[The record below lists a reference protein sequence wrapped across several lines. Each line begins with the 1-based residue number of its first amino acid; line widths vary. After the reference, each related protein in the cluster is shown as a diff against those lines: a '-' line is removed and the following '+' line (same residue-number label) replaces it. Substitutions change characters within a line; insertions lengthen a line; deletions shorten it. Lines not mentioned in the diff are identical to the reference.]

1 MAQEALAV
9 AGISNDLVT
18 RSWMASKIAYNTEHF
33 CKEEEGELVYFSFK
47 PSFSEKDW
55 FAPENGSSFG
65 ETKMNREQ
73 FPCMRSF
80 SNDVDATV
88 NEAFLKN
95 LDILISQRTSFRD
108 DVVSS
113 QKCKRIVFTGHS
125 SGGATAILATV
136 WYLETYLTKKQ
147 IGGFPFPE
155 PLCVTFGAPLVGDN
169 VFKHALGRENWS
181 RFFLNLVT
189 RFDIVP
195 RIMLAPKAST
205 KQTLPYALYKLDDT
219 ASRIQENDQGIAGFF
234 AAVMKDVEIASRQ
247 AGCELI
253 GDGGGNAFLET
264 FSSFLE
270 LSPYRPAGTFV
281 FSTGTRLVQVS
292 NSDAIFQLLFYASQ
306 SSNEQELSLR
316 PYESIQDHRS
326 YQEMVDSMG
335 TKEVNDLDMDHLA
348 FDGGESALSDLGL
361 STSDRKCLLAAYEA
375 EKKRVDNQ
383 SKMDKERETKT
394 EEKLDWIENV
404 YKPRCLALA
413 KGYYDSF
420 KESPEDDDFT
430 ANVTRAELAGSF
442 DKVFGLLKKGQLPDG
457 FEGRSEWIEL
467 QIRYVKLVE
476 PLDIANY
483 HRHLKNED
491 TGPYMG
497 KGRPNRY
504 KHAQRLYEHKLL
516 KAGRPAEEIKTSSL
530 GSCFWAEV
538 EELRGKEYDK
548 VKVSKLEELLQ
559 GWIID
564 KEVDDEHIFLEG
576 STFRKWW
583 HSLPE
588 LHKLCSLLRGRMG

>member
-1 MAQEALAV
+1 MAQEPLAV

-33 CKEEEGELVYFSFK
+33 CEEEEGELVYFSFK

-65 ETKMNREQ
+65 ETKMNRDQ

-95 LDILISQRTSFRD
+95 LDNLISQRTSFRD

-113 QKCKRIVFTGHS
+113 QKCQRIVFTGHS

-136 WYLETYLTKKQ
+136 W
-147 IGGFPFPE
+147 
-155 PLCVTFGAPLVGDN
+155 
-169 VFKHALGRENWS
+169 
-181 RFFLNLVT
+181 FFVNYVT

-205 KQTLPYALYKLDDT
+205 KQTLPYALYKLDHT
-219 ASRIQENDQGIAGFF
+219 ASRIQENDQRIAGFF

-253 GDGGGNAFLET
+253 GDGGNAFLET

-281 FSTGTRLVQVS
+281 FSTGTRLVQVR
-292 NSDAIFQLLFYASQ
+292 NSDAILQLLFYASQ

-335 TKEVNDLDMDHLA
+335 TKEVNQLDLHHLA
-348 FDGGESALSDLGL
+348 LDGGESALSDLGL
-361 STSDRKCLLAAYEA
+361 STNDRKCLLAAYEA

-383 SKMDKERETKT
+383 SKMDKERESKT
-394 EEKLDWIENV
+394 EEKMDKEKKPKKIEEKDWIENV

-457 FEGRSEWIEL
+457 FEGHSEWIEL

-483 HRHLKNED
+483 RRHLKNED

-504 KHAQRLYEHKLL
+504 KHAQRLFEHKLL

-530 GSCFWAEV
+530 GSCF
-538 EELRGKEYDK
+538 
-548 VKVSKLEELLQ
+548 
-559 GWIID
+559 
-564 KEVDDEHIFLEG
+564 
-576 STFRKWW
+576 
-583 HSLPE
+583 
-588 LHKLCSLLRGRMG
+588 

>member
-1 MAQEALAV
+1 MAQEPLAV

-33 CKEEEGELVYFSFK
+33 CEEEEGELVYFSFK

-65 ETKMNREQ
+65 EIKMNRDQ

-95 LDILISQRTSFRD
+95 LDNLISQRTSFRD

-113 QKCKRIVFTGHS
+113 QKCQRIVFTGHS

-136 WYLETYLTKKQ
+136 WYLETYFTKKQ

-155 PLCVTFGAPLVGDN
+155 PRCVTFGG
-169 VFKHALGRENWS
+169 
-181 RFFLNLVT
+181 
-189 RFDIVP
+189 FDIVP

-205 KQTLPYALYKLDDT
+205 KQTLPYALYKLDHT

-253 GDGGGNAFLET
+253 GDGGNAFLET

-270 LSPYRPAGTFV
+270 LSPYRSAGTFV
-281 FSTGTRLVQVS
+281 FSTGTRLVQVR
-292 NSDAIFQLLFYASQ
+292 NSDAILQLLFYASE
-306 SSNEQELSLR
+306 SNNEQELSLR

-335 TKEVNDLDMDHLA
+335 TKEVNQLELHHLA
-348 FDGGESALSDLGL
+348 LNGGESALSDLGL
-361 STSDRKCLLAAYEA
+361 STSNRKCLLAAYEA

-383 SKMDKERETKT
+383 SKMDKEREYKT
-394 EEKLDWIENV
+394 EEKMDKEKKPKKIEEKDWIENV

-504 KHAQRLYEHKLL
+504 KHAQRLFEHKLL

-530 GSCFWAEV
+530 GSCF
-538 EELRGKEYDK
+538 
-548 VKVSKLEELLQ
+548 
-559 GWIID
+559 
-564 KEVDDEHIFLEG
+564 
-576 STFRKWW
+576 
-583 HSLPE
+583 
-588 LHKLCSLLRGRMG
+588 